1 MMKFTADRLYA
12 DPEMAA
18 RKIVE
23 IANATDEAVQDGR
36 IHIEKIN
43 GPFLYRERETPDEYK
58 AGLDFAIERG
68 WPVMHESGT
77 FVKLQGRRVGLC
89 AVQRLPPA
97 GANYLVTMRPLRA
110 LHSDQGGKSTQ
121 PGGVD
126 PRNQARRHA

>member
-1 MMKFTADRLYA
+1 MKFTADRLYA

-77 FVKLQGRRVGLC
+77 FVNLRKARRTC
-89 AVQRLPPA
+89 AVQRLPA
-97 GANYLVTMRPLRA
+97 RWCQLSSHHDEIRLRA
-110 LHSDQGGKSTQ
+110 LHSDQGGKSPQ

-126 PRNQARRHA
+126 PRNQARRQA